1 VKSVEVHFISGCPAA
16 YIRSVRHTGGGAIVH
31 CMLHIFNSLW
41 LALTKHPGIDAN
53 RYAAADWL
61 GGRQFALWGLYEA
74 VVLFSGNRA

>member
-1 VKSVEVHFISGCPAA
+1 
-16 YIRSVRHTGGGAIVH
+16 
-31 CMLHIFNSLW
+31 MLHIFNSLW